1 MRSYLGI
8 CPEHRRHPAK
18 ALPYGLTNEEDTSM
32 AEETRFSST
41 SEAAPPAARLSPQA
55 IGRPE
60 DYFQAP
66 ELKEGVFEIGIVLGG
81 TVSVGSYTAGVLDF
95 LFQALDEWEKAQAA
109 EKDLPEDKWTV
120 PRHQVRVRVLTG
132 TSGGGICSLL
142 AARAL
147 HFNFPPAFDGA
158 KRKKLA
164 ANPFYDVWVNDIDMK
179 ELLRCTDLE
188 GKPAPPILAVF
199 NGQILQTIASN

>member
-66 ELKEGVFEIGIVLGG
+66 DCVGPARRRERRLQEKPPDTLVAPRDTCLSEVFVRSKLPQEP
-81 TVSVGSYTAGVLDF
+81 THFSSVALRLDTN
-95 LFQALDEWEKAQAA
+95 AI
-109 EKDLPEDKWTV
+109 
-120 PRHQVRVRVLTG
+120 R
-132 TSGGGICSLL
+132 
-142 AARAL
+142 
-147 HFNFPPAFDGA
+147 
-158 KRKKLA
+158 
-164 ANPFYDVWVNDIDMK
+164 
-179 ELLRCTDLE
+179 
-188 GKPAPPILAVF
+188 
-199 NGQILQTIASN
+199 